1 MIKNSLKNHTIQIL
15 YDEDLS
21 QDSCGVGFITHKK
34 SKQSHDLLI
43 KSHEALCTI
52 PHRGGMSAEGIGDG
66 AGVNIDLSIK
76 FFRKVTGLNSL
87 KLGQFGVA
95 NFFFPED
102 HVKYDE
108 AATELVENH
117 LKDFDLPVIAWRNVP
132 IDNSVINKASVKAQ
146 LPIKQLIFGRPNALK
161 DATDDEFEKHIQVA
175 LLTIEAEGFTRHELE
190 GFYPL
195 SMSSRT
201 QVYKGRL
208 NSFEVIPYFT
218 DLYDADHEISTL
230 FFHTRFSTNTAPA
243 TMMAQPF
250 RYMAHN
256 GELNTDKKNRLS
268 ENAIARQ
275 NNKEVIFPNG
285 QSDSGRLDQTLTR
298 RINEDDLDIV
308 TAILAMMPPAWENDT
323 SLSDDVRAML
333 EYFSLYEEKN
343 DGPAAIIFNDGIRV
357 GARLDRLG
365 LRPLRSVETKEYLA
379 VMSEAGQIDFPAKD
393 ILRRGRI
400 EAGGMLYF
408 DHGTGEAYNS
418 HQVMERLAKEKD
430 YKALL
435 NKNAVHI
442 ADFDK
447 VELSELNN
455 EHALNI
461 DQRHTAYSLNQESFR
476 FLLDPILSNGM
487 EKVSAMG
494 YGITPNALSKAE
506 GGMSRYFSQRFA
518 QVTNPPLDSLRESD
532 GMTLRVAL
540 GAKPTFAEHESRQ
553 LIIDTPIL
561 QRTQLEQI
569 RRQKAVSHATFDML
583 YTPDF
588 DNAEKNEKA
597 LEHAVK
603 SICQQVKKAAEE
615 NFGIIILSDQNI
627 SQDKAAI
634 PALLMISAANQH
646 LTSQGLRFN
655 SSIILETGQAAS
667 PHDIATILGFGASAI
682 CPLSVHN
689 RVVTHYTDE
698 QAQQHALDSFQNG
711 IKKSLMKTMGKFGLC
726 TAESYIGGEFFE
738 SNYLDTD
745 GPVLKKYFPNI
756 HSSVGGVQYAD
767 IAASAAEWHHK
778 ALSVNE
784 EKDIP
789 FLGLFKER
797 QDGAGHTFGNT
808 AVREYI
814 NMTDEGILYIPQSD
828 PEKSASV
835 SDTAYLDFGYEKRT
849 PQQIDDFGITPAYRS
864 FTKGLYQERNSRPA
878 ALRDIVDFP
887 ADIRSAKSRDDF
899 DFILNSQNLR
909 GNNNFLIVGLKVKK
923 TNAIHFE
930 VSFTENSSSERI
942 EALAEHF
949 NNRFSKENFSLT
961 TDSNAINIKVRNTA
975 SLINN
980 YLNTLETAR
989 TPISLAEVQPAHE
1002 ITAALATG
1010 AMSHGALL
1018 SEAHEAVAQG
1028 TNIAGA
1034 MSNSGEGGE
1043 HSSRFNTIKSSKI
1056 KQFAS
1061 GRFGVWAGYLA
1072 DPNIEEIEI
1081 KIAQGAK
1088 PGEGGQLPAAKVSV
1102 EIASLRGG
1110 TPKVE
1115 LVSPPPHHDTYS
1127 IEDLG
1132 QLIHDAKAARVKVV
1146 VKLVSSEGI
1155 GTIAVGVAKAG
1166 ADVINVAGN
1175 TGGTGAAA
1183 VTSLKNTGRSPE
1195 IGIAEV
1201 HQALAANGLRDK
1213 VVLRCS
1219 AAHQSGVDVVKSAIL
1234 GGDSFEFGT
1243 TALMMLRCVMAKN
1256 CNVLCPAGLTTAH
1269 EEFKG
1274 DPRVLAQFFM
1284 NLAHEVREIL
1294 ASLGYASLLEIRGQA
1309 DLLHLIDHPA
1319 MVGQLDFTRLL
1330 AQVDEVKIQNP
1341 VYLEANFSIDDTYLA
1356 QIKSAITKGQPIT
1369 IEGANF
1375 KLNNCNKT
1383 VGGQTAIDIE
1393 RFLGYEVSEQQ
1404 ANDSSL
1410 IYTNQHGRR
1419 YLAADSVTI
1428 KTTGSAGQSY
1438 AAFNNDGMHLEHY
1451 GTCNDGVGKSA
1462 CGGTIIISSPGGGS
1476 KKSGENVLIGNF
1488 ALFGATGGK
1497 AFINGEAGDRFGV
1510 RNSGA
1515 MAVVEGVGDFACEYM
1530 INGAILNLG
1539 TFGKGFCTGMS
1550 GGNAYQYDPENRL
1563 ENLYDTSSVE
1573 IRCLSEETEV
1583 SKAHEQFI
1591 LYMLEQHIE
1600 YTDSIIGKKI
1610 LSDWK
1615 NERRHFKFAI
1625 PLWLYKTQTAE
1636 YLGKTLDRK
1645 AMIEELS
1652 SAYAQEQIKLV
1663 RTAYQNNTALF
1674 DGAIPDYGKTDTA
1687 LTFKLINSFSVIDQA
1702 QKIAK
1707 NQLAKSAHNDLT
1719 DQQISR
1725 QADKLILERPRKIQ
1739 DALVKTNRE
1748 AYSNY
1753 TDEQLADLLADKR
1766 LTDYKTALIQRDVQ
1780 SIYSIGS
1787 TAWIMEQ
1794 QNANRIALA
1803 EVTGIEEYIAGLT
1816 SLDIV
1821 QTMLDEA

>member
-1 MIKNSLKNHTIQIL
+1 ML

-21 QDSCGVGFITHKK
+21 QDSCGVGFITHKA
-34 SKQSHDLLI
+34 SKQSHELLI

-66 AGVNIDLSIK
+66 AGVNIDLSVK
-76 FFRKVTGLNSL
+76 FFRKVTGINDLE
-87 KLGQFGVA
+87 LGQFGVA

-102 HVKYDE
+102 HAKYDV
-108 AATELVENH
+108 AATQLVESH
-117 LKDFDLPVIAWRNVP
+117 LKDFELPVIAWRNIPV
-132 IDNSVINKASVKAQ
+132 DNSVLNQASVKAQ
-146 LPIKQLIFGRPNALK
+146 LPIKQLIFARPAALK
-161 DATDDEFEKHIQVA
+161 DASHKEFEKHIQVA
-175 LLTIEAEGFTRHELE
+175 LLTIEAEGFTRQELD

-218 DLYDADHEISTL
+218 DLYDEDHEISTL

-275 NNKEVIFPNG
+275 NNKEVIFPCG

-298 RINEDDLDIV
+298 RINEDEMDIV
-308 TAILAMMPPAWENDT
+308 TAILAMMPPAWENDST
-323 SLSDDVRAML
+323 LSDEVKAML
-333 EYFSLYEEKN
+333 GYFSLYEEKN

-365 LRPLRSVETKEYLA
+365 LRPLRSVETSEYLA
-379 VMSEAGQIDFPAKD
+379 VMSEAGQIDFPAQDVLK
-393 ILRRGRI
+393 RGRI

-408 DHGTGEAYNS
+408 DHDTGETYNS

-435 NKNAVHI
+435 DKNAVHI
-442 ADFDK
+442 TDFNK
-447 VELSELNN
+447 VELSELCNQ
-455 EHALNI
+455 HTLSI
-461 DQRHTAYSLNQESFR
+461 DQRHTAYSLNQESFK

-540 GAKPTFAEHESRQ
+540 GAKPTFSEHDSRQ
-553 LIIDTPIL
+553 LIIESPIL

-569 RRQKAVSHATFDML
+569 RRQSAVSHTTLEIL
-583 YTPDF
+583 YTPDY
-588 DNAEKNEKA
+588 DNAEKNEESLISALKA
-597 LEHAVK
+597 L
-603 SICQQVKKAAEE
+603 CLQVEKAAKE
-615 NFGIIILSDQNI
+615 NIGIIILSDHNI
-627 SQDKAAI
+627 SEQQAAI
-634 PALLMISAANQH
+634 PALLMVSAANQH

-655 SSIILETGQAAS
+655 SSLILETGQAAS

-689 RVVTHYTDE
+689 RVITHYSNE
-698 QAQQHALDSFQNG
+698 QDQQAALDSFQMG

-745 GPVLKKYFPNI
+745 EPRLKAYFPNI

-767 IAASAAEWHHK
+767 IAASATEWHHK
-778 ALSVNE
+778 SLSINE

-797 QDGAGHTFGNT
+797 QEGAGHTFGNT

-814 NMTDEGILYIPQSD
+814 NMTDEDILYIPQH
-828 PEKSASV
+828 EKSATV

-849 PQQIDDFGITPAYRS
+849 PEQIDQFGITPAYRS

-878 ALRDIVDFP
+878 ALRDIVSFP
-887 ADIRSAKSRDDF
+887 ADIRAANSCEDF
-899 DFILNSQNLR
+899 DSILNQQNIK
-909 GNNNFLIVGLKVKK
+909 GNNNYLIVGLDVKS
-923 TNAIHFE
+923 TNSEHFE
-930 VSFTENSSSERI
+930 ISFTENSSTERL
-942 EALAEHF
+942 EALAAHF
-949 NNRFSKENFSLT
+949 NKRFINENFSLT
-961 TDSNAINIKVRNTA
+961 VNNDSIIIDTKVKN
-975 SLINN
+975 SECFFNN
-980 YLNTLETAR
+980 YLNCIQTAR
-989 TPISLAEVQPAHE
+989 EPIALTNVQAAHE
-1002 ITAALATG
+1002 ITATLATG

-1034 MSNSGEGGE
+1034 VSNSGEGGE
-1043 HSSRFNTIKSSKI
+1043 HSSRFNTIRSSKI

-1175 TGGTGAAA
+1175 SGGTGAAA

-1213 VVLRCS
+1213 VILRCS
-1219 AAHQSGVDVVKSAIL
+1219 AAHQSGIDVVKSAIL
-1234 GGDSFEFGT
+1234 GADSFEFGT

-1256 CNVLCPAGLTTAH
+1256 CNIRCPAGLTTAH

-1274 DPRVLAQFFM
+1274 DPRVLAQYFM

-1294 ASLGYASLLEIRGQA
+1294 ASLGYASLAEIRGQA
-1309 DLLHLIDHPA
+1309 DLLHLIDHPT

-1330 AQVDEVKIQNP
+1330 AQVDEIKINKP
-1341 VYLEANFSIDDTYLA
+1341 IYLEADFDIDDQSID
-1356 QIKSAITKGQPIT
+1356 QIKNSIINNNQAIVL
-1369 IEGANF
+1369 EGPGY
-1375 KLNNCNKT
+1375 KLNNRHKT
-1383 VGGQTAIDIE
+1383 VGGQIAIDIE
-1393 RFLGYEVSEQQ
+1393 RILAYEISEQQ
-1404 ANDSSL
+1404 AKDCKL
-1410 IYTNQHGRR
+1410 VYTNQHGRR
-1419 YLAADSVTI
+1419 YLASDSVTI
-1428 KTTGSAGQSY
+1428 RTTGSAGQSY
-1438 AAFNNDGMHLEHY
+1438 AAFNNDGMRMEHL
-1451 GTCNDGVGKSA
+1451 GTCNDGVGKTA
-1462 CGGTIIISSPGGGS
+1462 CGGTIIINSPGGGS
-1476 KKSGENVLIGNF
+1476 KASGENVLIGNF

-1530 INGAILNLG
+1530 INGTVLNLG

-1563 ENLYDTSSVE
+1563 ENLHDKSSVE
-1573 IRCLSEETEV
+1573 IRSLTEESEV

-1591 LYMLEQHIE
+1591 LSMLEQHIE
-1600 YTDSIIGKKI
+1600 YTNSIIGKRI
-1610 LSDWK
+1610 LADWENQRK
-1615 NERRHFKFAI
+1615 HFKFAI

-1636 YLGKTLDRK
+1636 FLAKTSDRK
-1645 AMIEELS
+1645 ATIEELS
-1652 SAYAQEQIKLV
+1652 VAYAQTQINLV
-1663 RTAYQNNTALF
+1663 KTAYINNQALF
-1674 DGAIPDYGKTDTA
+1674 NGAIPDYGQTDTA
-1687 LTFKLINSFSVIDQA
+1687 LTFKLLNSFSVIDCA

-1707 NQLAKSAHNDLT
+1707 DQLAKSGQT
-1719 DQQISR
+1719 EITEQQVI
-1725 QADKLILERPRKIQ
+1725 QLAEKLLIKRPRKIQ
-1739 DALVKTNRE
+1739 DALVKTYRE
-1748 AYSNY
+1748 AYANY
-1753 TDEQLADLLADKR
+1753 TDEQLSVLLADKR

-1787 TAWIMEQ
+1787 TAWIIEQ
-1794 QNANRIALA
+1794 QNANRAALA
-1803 EVTGIEEYIAGLT
+1803 EVTGIEEYIAALS